1 MPSPSALLLQL
12 FRLQE
17 EERARVGRALHN
29 QVGQALSAIRMGAHL
44 VQSEDDADLRAED
57 LHEII
62 RASDETVA
70 ILRDLHA
77 RLYPPQ
83 LDAIG
88 LDAALRAEVER
99 HFPPGTLSVSLP
111 PLPRAPQ
118 ADLALVAV
126 RIGPALLRQR
136 DAVDGDRSRIDGLET
151 VDGSAQGRLARAGRA
166 EHHDH
171 LTLADGEGDVV
182 EDVQRPEVLVDRGER
197 DDRRPAGLRR
207 LPRHGSHL
215 PNVAGPPQVG
225 YVRRGPQNYAPGN
238 GFGAPGRRRARVAG
252 HGDARGV

>member
-77 RLYPPQ
+77 HLHPPQ

-99 HFPPGTLSVSLP
+99 HFAPGTLSVSLP

-118 ADLALVAV
+118 ADLALVAF
-126 RIGPALLRQR
+126 RIGQALLRQAATR
-136 DAVDGDRSRIDGLET
+136 ADGGAQVTLTDDDDAFVLSARHIPGDVPDAALWRALASAAGGRLDDEGGSHWRLRLPY
-151 VDGSAQGRLARAGRA
+151 GSA
-166 EHHDH
+166 
-171 LTLADGEGDVV
+171 
-182 EDVQRPEVLVDRGER
+182 
-197 DDRRPAGLRR
+197 PATS
-207 LPRHGSHL
+207 PD
-215 PNVAGPPQVG
+215 PA
-225 YVRRGPQNYAPGN
+225 
-238 GFGAPGRRRARVAG
+238 
-252 HGDARGV
+252 

>member
-77 RLYPPQ
+77 HLHPPQ
-83 LDAIG
+83 LDAIS

-99 HFPPGTLSVSLP
+99 HFAPGTLSVSLP

-118 ADLALVAV
+118 ADLALVAF
-126 RIGPALLRQR
+126 RIGQALLRQAATR
-136 DAVDGDRSRIDGLET
+136 ADGGAQVTLTDDDDAFVLSARHIPGDVPDAALWRALASAAGGRLDDEGGSHWRLRLPY
-151 VDGSAQGRLARAGRA
+151 GSA
-166 EHHDH
+166 
-171 LTLADGEGDVV
+171 
-182 EDVQRPEVLVDRGER
+182 
-197 DDRRPAGLRR
+197 PATS
-207 LPRHGSHL
+207 PD
-215 PNVAGPPQVG
+215 PA
-225 YVRRGPQNYAPGN
+225 
-238 GFGAPGRRRARVAG
+238 
-252 HGDARGV
+252 

>member
-17 EERARVGRALHN
+17 GERARVGRALHN

-99 HFPPGTLSVSLP
+99 HFAPGTLSVSLP

-118 ADLALVAV
+118 ADLALVAF
-126 RIGPALLRQR
+126 RIGQALLRQAATR
-136 DAVDGDRSRIDGLET
+136 ADGGAQVTLTDDDDAFVLSARHIPGDLPDAALWRALA
-151 VDGSAQGRLARAGRA
+151 SAAGGRL
-166 EHHDH
+166 D
-171 LTLADGEGDVV
+171 DEGGSHW
-182 EDVQRPEVLVDRGER
+182 RL
-197 DDRRPAGLRR
+197 R
-207 LPRHGSHL
+207 LPY
-215 PNVAGPPQVG
+215 GP
-225 YVRRGPQNYAPGN
+225 AP
-238 GFGAPGRRRARVAG
+238 ATSPDPA
-252 HGDARGV
+252 

>member
-17 EERARVGRALHN
+17 GERARVGRALHN

-62 RASDETVA
+62 RTSDETVA

-77 RLYPPQ
+77 HLHPPQ

-99 HFPPGTLSVSLP
+99 HFAPGTLSVSLP

-118 ADLALVAV
+118 ADLALVAF
-126 RIGPALLRQR
+126 RIGQALLRQAATR
-136 DAVDGDRSRIDGLET
+136 ADGGAQVTLTDDDDAFVLSARHIPGDLPDAALWRTLASAAGGRLDDEGGSHWRLRLPY
-151 VDGSAQGRLARAGRA
+151 GSA
-166 EHHDH
+166 
-171 LTLADGEGDVV
+171 
-182 EDVQRPEVLVDRGER
+182 
-197 DDRRPAGLRR
+197 PATS
-207 LPRHGSHL
+207 PD
-215 PNVAGPPQVG
+215 PA
-225 YVRRGPQNYAPGN
+225 
-238 GFGAPGRRRARVAG
+238 
-252 HGDARGV
+252 

>member
-77 RLYPPQ
+77 HLHPPQ

-99 HFPPGTLSVSLP
+99 HFAPGTLSVSLP

-118 ADLALVAV
+118 ADLALVAF
-126 RIGPALLRQR
+126 RIGQALLRQAATR
-136 DAVDGDRSRIDGLET
+136 ADGGAQVTMTDDDDAFVLSARHIPGDLPDAALWRALA
-151 VDGSAQGRLARAGRA
+151 SAAGGRL
-166 EHHDH
+166 D
-171 LTLADGEGDVV
+171 DEGGSHW
-182 EDVQRPEVLVDRGER
+182 RL
-197 DDRRPAGLRR
+197 R
-207 LPRHGSHL
+207 LPY
-215 PNVAGPPQVG
+215 GP
-225 YVRRGPQNYAPGN
+225 AP
-238 GFGAPGRRRARVAG
+238 ATSPDPA
-252 HGDARGV
+252 

>member
-1 MPSPSALLLQL
+1 MPSHSALLLQL

-17 EERARVGRALHN
+17 DERARVGRALHN

-77 RLYPPQ
+77 RLHPPQ

-99 HFPPGTLSVSLP
+99 HFAPGKLSVSLP

-118 ADLALVAV
+118 ADLALVAF
-126 RIGPALLRQR
+126 RIGQALLRQAATR
-136 DAVDGDRSRIDGLET
+136 ADGGAQVTLTDDDDAFVL
-151 VDGSAQGRLARAGRA
+151 SARHIPDDLPDAALWRALASAAGGRL
-166 EHHDH
+166 D
-171 LTLADGEGDVV
+171 DEGGSHW
-182 EDVQRPEVLVDRGER
+182 RL
-197 DDRRPAGLRR
+197 R
-207 LPRHGSHL
+207 LPY
-215 PNVAGPPQVG
+215 GP
-225 YVRRGPQNYAPGN
+225 AP
-238 GFGAPGRRRARVAG
+238 ATSPDPA
-252 HGDARGV
+252 

>member
-17 EERARVGRALHN
+17 EERARVGRALHS

-77 RLYPPQ
+77 RLHPPQ

-99 HFPPGTLSVSLP
+99 HFAPGKLSVSLP

-118 ADLALVAV
+118 ADLALVAF
-126 RIGPALLRQR
+126 RIGQALLRQAATR
-136 DAVDGDRSRIDGLET
+136 ADGG
-151 VDGSAQGRLARAGRA
+151 AQV
-166 EHHDH
+166 
-171 LTLADGEGDVV
+171 TLADDDDAFVLSARHIPGDLPDAALWRALASAAGGRLDDEGGSHW
-182 EDVQRPEVLVDRGER
+182 RL
-197 DDRRPAGLRR
+197 R
-207 LPRHGSHL
+207 LPY
-215 PNVAGPPQVG
+215 GP
-225 YVRRGPQNYAPGN
+225 AP
-238 GFGAPGRRRARVAG
+238 ATSPDPA
-252 HGDARGV
+252 

>member
-77 RLYPPQ
+77 RLHPPQ

-99 HFPPGTLSVSLP
+99 HFAPGKLSVSLP

-118 ADLALVAV
+118 ADLALVAF
-126 RIGPALLRQR
+126 RIGQALLQQAATRADGGAQVTLTDDD
-136 DAVDGDRSRIDGLET
+136 DAFVLSARHIPGDLPDAALWRALA
-151 VDGSAQGRLARAGRA
+151 SAAGGRL
-166 EHHDH
+166 D
-171 LTLADGEGDVV
+171 DEGGSHW
-182 EDVQRPEVLVDRGER
+182 RL
-197 DDRRPAGLRR
+197 R
-207 LPRHGSHL
+207 LPY
-215 PNVAGPPQVG
+215 GP
-225 YVRRGPQNYAPGN
+225 AP
-238 GFGAPGRRRARVAG
+238 ATSPDPA
-252 HGDARGV
+252 

>member
-12 FRLQE
+12 FRLQA

-77 RLYPPQ
+77 RLHPPQ

-99 HFPPGTLSVSLP
+99 HFAPGTLSVSLP

-118 ADLALVAV
+118 ADLALVAF
-126 RIGPALLRQR
+126 RIGQALLQQAATRADGGAQVTLTDDD
-136 DAVDGDRSRIDGLET
+136 DAFVLSARHIPGDLPDAALWRALA
-151 VDGSAQGRLARAGRA
+151 SAAGGRL
-166 EHHDH
+166 D
-171 LTLADGEGDVV
+171 DEGGSHW
-182 EDVQRPEVLVDRGER
+182 RL
-197 DDRRPAGLRR
+197 R
-207 LPRHGSHL
+207 LPY
-215 PNVAGPPQVG
+215 GP
-225 YVRRGPQNYAPGN
+225 AP
-238 GFGAPGRRRARVAG
+238 ATSPDPA
-252 HGDARGV
+252 

>member
-77 RLYPPQ
+77 RLHPPQ

-99 HFPPGTLSVSLP
+99 HFASGTLSVSLP

-118 ADLALVAV
+118 ADLALVAF
-126 RIGPALLRQR
+126 RIGQALLRQAATR
-136 DAVDGDRSRIDGLET
+136 ADGGAQVTLTDDDDAFVL
-151 VDGSAQGRLARAGRA
+151 SARHIPDDLPDAALWRALASAAGGRL
-166 EHHDH
+166 D
-171 LTLADGEGDVV
+171 DEGGSHW
-182 EDVQRPEVLVDRGER
+182 RL
-197 DDRRPAGLRR
+197 R
-207 LPRHGSHL
+207 LPY
-215 PNVAGPPQVG
+215 GP
-225 YVRRGPQNYAPGN
+225 AP
-238 GFGAPGRRRARVAG
+238 ATSPDPA
-252 HGDARGV
+252 

>member
-77 RLYPPQ
+77 HLHPPQ

-99 HFPPGTLSVSLP
+99 HFAPGTLSVSLP

-118 ADLALVAV
+118 ADLALVAF
-126 RIGPALLRQR
+126 RIGQALLRQAATR
-136 DAVDGDRSRIDGLET
+136 ADGGAQVTLTDDDDAFVL
-151 VDGSAQGRLARAGRA
+151 SARHIPDDLPDAALWRALASAAGGRL
-166 EHHDH
+166 D
-171 LTLADGEGDVV
+171 DEGGSHW
-182 EDVQRPEVLVDRGER
+182 RL
-197 DDRRPAGLRR
+197 R
-207 LPRHGSHL
+207 LPY
-215 PNVAGPPQVG
+215 GP
-225 YVRRGPQNYAPGN
+225 AP
-238 GFGAPGRRRARVAG
+238 ATSPDPA
-252 HGDARGV
+252 

>member
-77 RLYPPQ
+77 HLHPPQ

-99 HFPPGTLSVSLP
+99 HFAPGTLSVSLP

-118 ADLALVAV
+118 ADLALVAF
-126 RIGPALLRQR
+126 RIGQALLRQAATR
-136 DAVDGDRSRIDGLET
+136 ADGGAQVTLTDDDDAFVL
-151 VDGSAQGRLARAGRA
+151 SARHIPDDLPDAALWRALASAAGGRLEHQMIADLLCRTQPEGRMGF
-166 EHHDH
+166 
-171 LTLADGEGDVV
+171 T
-182 EDVQRPEVLVDRGER
+182 Q
-197 DDRRPAGLRR
+197 
-207 LPRHGSHL
+207 SH
-215 PNVAGPPQVG
+215 
-225 YVRRGPQNYAPGN
+225 
-238 GFGAPGRRRARVAG
+238 
-252 HGDARGV
+252 

>member
-17 EERARVGRALHN
+17 GERARVGRALHN

-62 RASDETVA
+62 RTSDETVA

-77 RLYPPQ
+77 HLHPPQ

-99 HFPPGTLSVSLP
+99 HFAPGTLSVSLP

-118 ADLALVAV
+118 ADLALVAF
-126 RIGPALLRQR
+126 RIGQALLRQAATR
-136 DAVDGDRSRIDGLET
+136 ADGGAQVTLTDDDDAFVLSARHIPGDLPDAALWRALASAAGGRLDDEGGSHWRLRLPY
-151 VDGSAQGRLARAGRA
+151 GSA
-166 EHHDH
+166 
-171 LTLADGEGDVV
+171 
-182 EDVQRPEVLVDRGER
+182 
-197 DDRRPAGLRR
+197 PATS
-207 LPRHGSHL
+207 PD
-215 PNVAGPPQVG
+215 PA
-225 YVRRGPQNYAPGN
+225 
-238 GFGAPGRRRARVAG
+238 
-252 HGDARGV
+252 